1 MILFVQF
8 VLATIILCP
17 ILAFIAVLLI
27 CRKLRLNKYKA
38 IGLAADIT
46 TGLLLFSIPIALQGL
61 WDIDVMM
68 PMLIVVLMIAII
80 FTYIDWRTKKE
91 VEVKPLLKKTWRL
104 YFLLFSMTYFIIWVV
119 GITHSVMIFM
129 LID

>member
-1 MILFVQF
+1 MLFVQF
-8 VLATIILCP
+8 LLAIIILCP
-17 ILAFIAVLLI
+17 VLAFIAVLLI

-38 IGLAADIT
+38 IGLAADMT
-46 TGLLLFSIPIALQGL
+46 TCLLFFSIPIAMQGL
-61 WDIDVMM
+61 WDIGVML

-91 VEVKPLLKKTWRL
+91 VEVKPLLKKIWRL

>member
-8 VLATIILCP
+8 LLAIIILCP

-27 CRKLRLNKYKA
+27 GRKLRLNKYKA

-46 TGLLLFSIPIALQGL
+46 TGLLFFSIPIAMQGL
-61 WDIDVMM
+61 WDIGVML

-91 VEVKPLLKKTWRL
+91 VEVKPLLKKIWRL

>member
-8 VLATIILCP
+8 LLAIIIICP
-17 ILAFIAVLLI
+17 ILAFIAVLLV

-38 IGLAADIT
+38 IGFAADIT
-46 TGLLLFSIPIALQGL
+46 TGLLVFSIPIAMQGL
-61 WDIDVMM
+61 WDIDVMV

-91 VEVKPLLKKTWRL
+91 VEVKPLLKKIWRL

>member
-8 VLATIILCP
+8 LLAIIILCP
-17 ILAFIAVLLI
+17 ILAFIAVLLV

-38 IGLAADIT
+38 IGFAADIT
-46 TGLLLFSIPIALQGL
+46 TGLLVFSIPIAMQGL
-61 WDIDVMM
+61 WDIDVMV

-91 VEVKPLLKKTWRL
+91 VEVKPLLKKIWRL

>member
-1 MILFVQF
+1 MMLFVQF
-8 VLATIILCP
+8 LLAIIILCP
-17 ILAFIAVLLI
+17 VLAFIAVLLI

-38 IGLAADIT
+38 IGLAADMT
-46 TGLLLFSIPIALQGL
+46 TCLLFFSIPIAMQGL
-61 WDIDVMM
+61 WDIGVML

-91 VEVKPLLKKTWRL
+91 VEVKPLLKKIWRL

>member
-8 VLATIILCP
+8 ILATIILFP

-27 CRKLRLNKYKA
+27 CRKLRLNKYRA
-38 IGLAADIT
+38 VGLAADIT
-46 TGLLLFSIPIALQGL
+46 TGFLFFSIPIALRGL
-61 WDIDVMM
+61 WDIGVMM
-68 PMLIVVLMIAII
+68 PMLVIVLMIAIVI
-80 FTYIDWRTKKE
+80 TYIDWRTKKE
-91 VEVKPLLKKTWRL
+91 IEVNPLLKKTWRL